1 MLLSPL
7 PAVEVSL
14 KQCTP
19 TAGRF
24 EGFAEEDFAEWLS
37 AIVLLSTG
45 FQRFFRVKNSCC
57 CIFQHDISE
66 FLLMGG
72 VFSCR
77 EKVLRS

>member
-37 AIVLLSTG
+37 AIMLSLTG
-45 FQRFFRVKNSCC
+45 
-57 CIFQHDISE
+57 
-66 FLLMGG
+66 L
-72 VFSCR
+72 
-77 EKVLRS
+77 